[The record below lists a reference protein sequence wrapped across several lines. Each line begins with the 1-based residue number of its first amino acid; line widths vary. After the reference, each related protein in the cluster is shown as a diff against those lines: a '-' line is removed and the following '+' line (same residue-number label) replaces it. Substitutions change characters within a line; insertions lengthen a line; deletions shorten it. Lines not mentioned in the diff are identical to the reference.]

1 MQTTQRPKDVFW
13 PDHPSGFLIIGSQNP
28 TDRLMTILQYGYLI
42 QFPTANMQIRS
53 IHSQRPQAQ
62 VAGMSE
68 YPTSDHGTQKHVYRW
83 FCLSQQVP
91 PGGRLLR
98 QLVWLLCQLCCLGP
112 IGAAGLCLAAIVL
125 GNRFWKYQLSTKIAP
140 LNPLSHQHFPY
151 SIGRTTTSSR
161 KSRTFSLRAWS
172 LADRA
177 ASGWGLR
184 GSCNGPKTCVRSRWW

>member
-1 MQTTQRPKDVFW
+1 MDGVTHLNSLTMFGALSLTKHRIRWGKTVFFWPTISCALRGYPLEASHLMQTTQRPKDVFW

-140 LNPLSHQHFPY
+140 
-151 SIGRTTTSSR
+151 
-161 KSRTFSLRAWS
+161 
-172 LADRA
+172 
-177 ASGWGLR
+177 
-184 GSCNGPKTCVRSRWW
+184 